1 MKRQLMAAYGMADT
15 PLSAVELDHLA
26 PLSLSGAT
34 DQANLWPQPWDQA
47 RKKDV
52 LENRLHPLVCLDPAF
67 SRHRRAGHHVR
78 VGGRIQQVR
87 CLSSATS
94 VTVAV
99 ARDGSA
105 RCQAGCAIVPTH
117 E

>member
-1 MKRQLMAAYGMADT
+1 MKRQLMAACGMADT

-52 LENRLHPLVCLDPAF
+52 LENRLHPLVCLDHF
-67 SRHRRAGHHVR
+67 S
-78 VGGRIQQVR
+78 
-87 CLSSATS
+87 LATAVQAITS
-94 VTVAV
+94 EWVAAYSRYV
-99 ARDGSA
+99 A
-105 RCQAGCAIVPTH
+105 
-117 E
+117 